1 MAAQSATARIYASAA
16 PGFRLML
23 AAGYP
28 NCGSPYAE
36 AKMIEPVTLGDLAHD
51 GKLLWVY
58 CTECGRERDIDPLSL
73 PLPGETPVL
82 MKRSACG
89 SRPI

>member
-1 MAAQSATARIYASAA
+1 
-16 PGFRLML
+16 ML

-51 GKLLWVY
+51 GKL
-58 CTECGRERDIDPLSL
+58 PLGAVS
-73 PLPGETPVL
+73 VAV
-82 MKRSACG
+82 SATL
-89 SRPI
+89 IL